1 MGALADRALGMRMG
15 FALILMLISII
26 GGRIIPAFTRN
37 WLMRQGH
44 AVGLPTMANRFD
56 IAVIGVT
63 ALALAGW
70 VAASRS
76 EEHTSELQSLMRIS
90 YAVFCLKKKN
100 NQTSNIKY
108 RTVLTCNKVSH
119 TKASHQRA
127 PCS

>member
-70 VAASRS
+70 VAASDSTVTGALLVAAGALQVARLTRWAGLRALRDPRS
-76 EEHTSELQSLMRIS
+76 EERSVGKECVS
-90 YAVFCLKKKN
+90 
-100 NQTSNIKY
+100 
-108 RTVLTCNKVSH
+108 TC
-119 TKASHQRA
+119 RA
-127 PCS
+127 RWAQ

>member
-37 WLMRQGH
+37 WLMRRGH

-63 ALALAGW
+63 ALTAM
-70 VAASRS
+70 RS
-76 EEHTSELQSLMRIS
+76 EEHTSELQSLMRNS
-90 YAVFCLKKKN
+90 YAVFCLTKN
-100 NQTSNIKY
+100 KTENLTNEYNSQTQHKGPK
-108 RTVLTCNKVSH
+108 T
-119 TKASHQRA
+119 
-127 PCS
+127 